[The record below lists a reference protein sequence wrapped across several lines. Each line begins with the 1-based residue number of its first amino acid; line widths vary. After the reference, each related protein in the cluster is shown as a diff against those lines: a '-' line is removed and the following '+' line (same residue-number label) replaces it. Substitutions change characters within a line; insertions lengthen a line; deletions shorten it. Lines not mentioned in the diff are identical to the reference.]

1 MLSATAGANLQK
13 EEFERDFRL
22 KDTNWFYKGMF
33 DIWAAFLEASLK
45 DLDRTGRAL
54 DLGCGAGGKTL
65 HLRNYAAEVYG
76 LDLSM
81 DALRFAKERA
91 SVCLNQASAENIP
104 YKDGAFSLVNAFDI
118 IEHIE
123 DDLGALKEMNR
134 VIAKGGFIAIAAPAF
149 GFLWSQHDIAN
160 FHKRRYTAG
169 DLKTKLE
176 KAGFEVTRMT
186 YANFFLFP
194 FVTVLRI
201 VQYGL
206 LRPFLRV
213 ERTRVESLPPLLNSI
228 LTGILD
234 FESRIVKKT
243 RLPFGVA
250 VMCVARKKEDVK

>member
-1 MLSATAGANLQK
+1 MLRAGIVTNLPK
-13 EEFERDFRL
+13 EEFERDFKL

-33 DIWAAFLEASLK
+33 DIWAAFLEVSLK
-45 DLDRTGRAL
+45 GFDRTGRAL
-54 DLGCGAGGKTL
+54 DLGCGAGGKML
-65 HLRNYAAEVYG
+65 HLRNYAAKVYG

-81 DALRFAKERA
+81 DALRFTKERS

-104 YKDGAFSLVNAFDI
+104 YKDGSFSLMNAFDI

-134 VIAKGGFIAIAAPAF
+134 VMAKGGFLVIAVPAF

-160 FHKRRYTAG
+160 FHKRRYTAC
-169 DLKTKLE
+169 DLKVKLE
-176 KAGFEVTRMT
+176 KAGFEVARMT

-194 FVTVLRI
+194 FVAAIRL

-206 LRPFLRV
+206 LRPFLKV
-213 ERTRVESLPPLLNSI
+213 ERTRVESLPPFLNSI
-228 LTGILD
+228 LVSILD

-250 VMCVARKKEDVK
+250 VMCVARKKESVK